1 MWKTWPIFLY
11 TFFNMKEKFD
21 LNLIWNE
28 TIEKTKSKL
37 TEAERGDF
45 ENISGLTR
53 LADIDHKQRGVVVLK
68 DKFSKVLWQS
78 NFSLVVQESFQEI
91 TSSEYTLITIDKE
104 DYSEATKERAM
115 EDFIVESSV
124 ENSNLVSKFTFDNFV
139 VTKFNRLLVN
149 AAKAVVMRP
158 GNSIANPFFI
168 YGGSGLGK
176 THLVNAVGNEVKKR
190 NNILK
195 VRYIEAKE
203 LARITQDAF
212 KQTKGMIEKI
222 EKIKSDLSAFDVL
235 IFDDIQFIE
244 TKAKT
249 KEIFFH
255 VFNDLLLKDKQVIIT
270 ADRHP
275 EEMKS
280 FEDRIL
286 TRFQQGFTE
295 DVSPPDVLTSKE
307 IIKQKLV
314 ERWPQGKEIF
324 TDEAIEFVAQNFA
337 ANVRDLEA
345 ALNRIILFSDGD
357 LEHKIDLD
365 IVEDIFKGMK
375 KVKSGRTH
383 ASIISEVGKY
393 YAVPVKEI
401 KGTSRIKEIALAR
414 QISMYLIK
422 EVLDETYVNIATEFQ
437 KDHSTIISSI
447 RKIDKLYNESDD
459 MHKVIQDLR
468 RKIG

>member
-1 MWKTWPIFLY
+1 
-11 TFFNMKEKFD
+11 MKEKFD
-21 LNLIWNE
+21 LNLIWNK
-28 TIEKTKSKL
+28 TIIKAKSKL
-37 TEAERGDF
+37 KEVERKDF
-45 ENISGLTR
+45 ENFSELTR
-53 LADIDHKQRGVVVLK
+53 LVDIDYKQRGVVVLK
-68 DKFSKVLWQS
+68 DRFSKVLWQS
-78 NFSLVVQESFQEI
+78 NFSLIVQESFQEV
-91 TSSEYTLITIDKE
+91 TSSEYTLITLDKD
-104 DYSEATKERAM
+104 DYSEITKETP
-115 EDFIVESSV
+115 VEELIEISSV

-149 AAKAVVMRP
+149 AAKAIVMRP
-158 GNSIANPFFI
+158 GGSIANPFFV

-190 NNILK
+190 NNILN

-270 ADRHP
+270 SDRHP
-275 EEMKS
+275 EEMRG

-295 DVSPPDVLTSKE
+295 DVSPPDVFTSKK
-307 IIKQKLV
+307 IIKQKLI
-314 ERWPQGKEIF
+314 ERWPEGKEIF
-324 TDEAIEFVAQNFA
+324 TDEAIEFIAQNFA
-337 ANVRDLEA
+337 SNVRDLEA
-345 ALNRIILFSDGD
+345 ALNRVILFSEGD
-357 LEHKIDLD
+357 VNHKIDID

-375 KVKSGRTH
+375 KVKSGRTY

-393 YAVPVKEI
+393 YAVPIKEI

-459 MHKVIQDLR
+459 MHKVIQELR